1 MAITWDFSGSVQIL
15 CHGGRPAGLH
25 RIAGSLPRNRM
36 DAPDSH
42 AQGPDSASPSQIIPT
57 NRCKSIIP
65 ANRTARIDDTARD
78 EQRA

>member
-42 AQGPDSASPSQIIPT
+42 AQGPDSASPSNYSDQSLQEYHSGQSHGQ
-57 NRCKSIIP
+57 NR
-65 ANRTARIDDTARD
+65 
-78 EQRA
+78 